1 MLQSGQLDRPLYDA
15 ADALSHLRTND
26 PELGRLIE
34 AAGPLQIKIRPN
46 RSVFEVLLRSIV
58 YQQLSDRAAS
68 TIYARL
74 GAALGG
80 PSPTPSRLLDLD
92 EEVLRGAGLSRGKI
106 RAARDLAQRTL
117 AGELPDRNQ
126 MQAMSDEEVVE
137 RLTRVHGVGPW
148 TAQMLLIFHL
158 GRPDVLPITDL
169 GVRKGFMLTYGMDA
183 MPSGDDL
190 LARAQ
195 RWKPYRSIASWY
207 LWRAVDLNSG
217 TAPPEL

>member
-1 MLQSGQLDRPLYDA
+1 
-15 ADALSHLRTND
+15 
-26 PELGRLIE
+26 
-34 AAGPLQIKIRPN
+34 
-46 RSVFEVLLRSIV
+46 
-58 YQQLSDRAAS
+58 
-68 TIYARL
+68 
-74 GAALGG
+74 
-80 PSPTPSRLLDLD
+80 
-92 EEVLRGAGLSRGKI
+92 
-106 RAARDLAQRTL
+106 
-117 AGELPDRNQ
+117 